1 MKVGGAEWPRKAGGQ
16 IESEIWVQGR
26 VRLWQSGRREG
37 RRMNDWSLFVILY
50 NGARVRGLV
59 PRSDT

>member
-26 VRLWQSGRREG
+26 VRLWQSIERAGGKEG
-37 RRMNDWSLFVILY
+37 R
-50 NGARVRGLV
+50 
-59 PRSDT
+59 

>member
-26 VRLWQSGRREG
+26 VRLWQSGGREG
-37 RRMNDWSLFVILY
+37 EEDS
-50 NGARVRGLV
+50 GAAAGGGGGGGG
-59 PRSDT
+59 